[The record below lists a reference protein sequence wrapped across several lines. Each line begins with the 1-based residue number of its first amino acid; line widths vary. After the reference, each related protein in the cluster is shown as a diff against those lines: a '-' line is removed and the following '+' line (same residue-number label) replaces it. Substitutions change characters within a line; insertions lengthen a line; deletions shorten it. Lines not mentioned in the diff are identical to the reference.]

1 MNREPTAI
9 LTALGALLASL
20 AKVAVLLNLV
30 DWNAD
35 QLAGISLVIDNLILL
50 LGALFIRSQVTP
62 VKSPVLSEGTV
73 VTTTS
78 PTTGAVSGETTV

>member
-1 MNREPTAI
+1 MNREPTAV

-20 AKVAVLLNLV
+20 AKVAVLLDLV

-35 QLAGISLVIDNLILL
+35 QLAGLSLVIDNLILL

-62 VKSPVLSEGTV
+62 TKAPVLSEGTV
-73 VTTTS
+73 VTTTN
-78 PTTGAVSGETTV
+78 PTTGAVSGETTI

>member
-20 AKVAVLLNLV
+20 AKVAVLLDLV
-30 DWNAD
+30 QWDAN

-62 VKSPVLSEGTV
+62 VKAPVLTEGTV

-78 PTTGAVSGETTV
+78 PDTGAVSGTTTI

>member
-9 LTALGALLASL
+9 LTALGAFLASL
-20 AKVAVLLNLV
+20 AKVAVLLDLV

-35 QLAGISLVIDNLILL
+35 QLAGLSLVIDNLILL

-62 VKSPVLSEGTV
+62 VSNPTVPKGTEVQSVAEDGTV
-73 VTTTS
+73 
-78 PTTGAVSGETTV
+78 TVKKV

>member
-20 AKVAVLLNLV
+20 AKVAVLLDLV
-30 DWNAD
+30 DWDAD
-35 QLAGISLVIDNLILL
+35 QLAGLSLVIDNIILL

-62 VKSPVLSEGTV
+62 VSDPRLPIGTEVNHGLAEV
-73 VTTTS
+73 VAKQ
-78 PTTGAVSGETTV
+78 GR